1 LYHRAQ
7 KAEAAKSQAT
17 SQALAQLIS
26 TNTYL
31 LSLPSSAFKNDAI
44 QATQS
49 AMLATIQSIGVS
61 PVLPSSALPNSIG
74 VSPVLPSSALP
85 NLPREPAGPPAVV
98 EDEVQ
103 CQICQEMVSRHATAT
118 TTPCSHTFH
127 HACIQQW
134 LQRRRANPTCPVCRY
149 SLIEND
155 ICHICREELLRTDTT
170 AMTPC
175 SHTFHHACISR
186 WVQGN
191 TTCPECTFDIAGD
204 FINAIND
211 FVDPDER

>member
-1 LYHRAQ
+1 MYHRAQ
-7 KAEAAKSQAT
+7 KAEAAKSQAI

-49 AMLATIQSIGVS
+49 AMLATIQSVHK
-61 PVLPSSALPNSIG
+61 SIG

-85 NLPREPAGPPAVV
+85 NLPRESAVPPAVV
-98 EDEVQ
+98 EVEVQ
-103 CQICQEMVSRHATAT
+103 CQICQELVSRHATAT

-127 HACIQQW
+127 HTCIQQW
-134 LQRRRANPTCPVCRY
+134 IQQRSANPTCPVCRY
-149 SLIEND
+149 SLLDND
-155 ICHICREELLRTDTT
+155 RCHICREELLRTDTT

-175 SHTFHHACISR
+175 SHTFHHACISQ

-191 TTCPECTFDIAGD
+191 TTCPECTFDIAED